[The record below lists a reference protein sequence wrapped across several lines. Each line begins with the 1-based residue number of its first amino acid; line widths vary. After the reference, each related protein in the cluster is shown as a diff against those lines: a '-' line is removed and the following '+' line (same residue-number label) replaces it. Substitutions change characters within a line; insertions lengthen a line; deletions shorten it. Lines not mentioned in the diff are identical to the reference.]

1 MQAAENETTSKHFK
15 FKQYDPM
22 SFVVVILNFLREDTA
37 PLLAPSCD
45 RSVDHPS
52 PAPQR
57 GLFATTTFDVSSKD
71 DFPSLS
77 LGEVPRGN
85 RAVRLLPSR
94 MYLFSPSL
102 AWLECRKR
110 EVIRTNLFN
119 FQAGFKRHYL
129 VSTLISVGR
138 NSHSAA
144 FCRLTGEASG
154 RGNILYTRASFYR
167 KYFFISELAKAKAPS
182 STSRWSLTL

>member
-94 MYLFSPSL
+94 TYVFILSFTRLVRMLKKRGHSDQSL
-102 AWLECRKR
+102 Q
-110 EVIRTNLFN
+110 F
-119 FQAGFKRHYL
+119 
-129 VSTLISVGR
+129 
-138 NSHSAA
+138 
-144 FCRLTGEASG
+144 SG
-154 RGNILYTRASFYR
+154 RV
-167 KYFFISELAKAKAPS
+167 
-182 STSRWSLTL
+182 